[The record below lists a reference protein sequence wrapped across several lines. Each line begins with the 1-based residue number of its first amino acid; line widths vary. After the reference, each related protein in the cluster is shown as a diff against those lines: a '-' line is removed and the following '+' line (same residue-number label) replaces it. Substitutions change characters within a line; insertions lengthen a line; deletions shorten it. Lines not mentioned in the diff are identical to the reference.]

1 MLNLENILKSSV
13 LFKNIVDD
21 NLNDILSNINY
32 KMKSFNKN
40 ELIAIEGD
48 PLNSIGI
55 LISGN
60 VEIQKIYP
68 SGKTLTISTLSSGN
82 IFGEVIVFSQKN
94 TYPATL
100 VPITS
105 SEIMFISK
113 EDILKICTIN
123 PDILKN
129 FMSLL
134 SNKILMLNKKVK
146 TLSYQTIREK
156 IASYLLDEY
165 SKQKKLLI
173 KIPYSRQEM
182 SEQFA
187 VTRPSL
193 SRELIKMREEEL
205 IDFDRNTIL
214 IKDLDILEDCI
225 F

>member
-1 MLNLENILKSSV
+1 MFDLEKILKSSV
-13 LFKNIVDD
+13 LFKNIGDI
-21 NLNDILSNINY
+21 NLNDMLSNINY
-32 KMKSFNKN
+32 KIKSFNKN

-48 PLNSIGI
+48 SLTSIGI
-55 LISGN
+55 LLSGN

-68 SGKTLTISTLSSGN
+68 SGKTLTISTLSSGD

-94 TYPATL
+94 SYPATL
-100 VPITS
+100 IPITS
-105 SEIMFISK
+105 TKIMFMSK

-156 IASYLLDEY
+156 IASYVLDEY

-173 KIPYSRQEM
+173 NIPHSRQEM

-205 IDFDRNTIL
+205 IEFNRNTIL
-214 IKDLDILEDCI
+214 IKNLGKLEDFI
-225 F
+225 L

>member
-1 MLNLENILKSSV
+1 MLDLQSTLKLSV
-13 LFKNIVDD
+13 LFKNVSD
-21 NLNDILSNINY
+21 NDLNNILSNINY
-32 KMKSFNKN
+32 KIKSFNKN

-55 LISGN
+55 VISGN

-100 VPITS
+100 LPITS
-105 SEIMFISK
+105 VDIMFISK

-156 IASYLLDEY
+156 ISSYLLDEY
-165 SKQKKLLI
+165 TKQKKLLI

-205 IDFDRNTIL
+205 IAFDKNTIL
-214 IKDLDILEDCI
+214 IKDLDRLEDCI
-225 F
+225 L

>member
-1 MLNLENILKSSV
+1 MSDLENILKSSI
-13 LFKNIVDD
+13 LFKNIVDT

-32 KMKSFNKN
+32 TIKSFNKN

-68 SGKTLTISTLSSGN
+68 SGKTLTISTLSSCH
-82 IFGEVIVFSQKN
+82 IFGEVIVFSQKS

-105 SEIMFISK
+105 TKIMFISK

-123 PDILKN
+123 PGILKN

-134 SNKILMLNKKVK
+134 SNKVLMLNKK
-146 TLSYQTIREK
+146 
-156 IASYLLDEY
+156 
-165 SKQKKLLI
+165 
-173 KIPYSRQEM
+173 
-182 SEQFA
+182 
-187 VTRPSL
+187 
-193 SRELIKMREEEL
+193 
-205 IDFDRNTIL
+205 
-214 IKDLDILEDCI
+214 
-225 F
+225 